1 MKLWYKKWFI
11 TFNKND
17 IILRGLSSDACVC
30 FFIQE
35 AHALV
40 AKAFQYTVKVLQDNK
55 DKLHK
60 VILSTPISFG
70 SCEYV

>member
-1 MKLWYKKWFI
+1 ML
-11 TFNKND
+11 
-17 IILRGLSSDACVC
+17 VC